1 MMDGIGGPP
10 PLPPRTS
17 GDIAS
22 RATAGAPEAR
32 AAGTATPARPDTSR
46 AAGIE
51 VGHEVGHVVRHLA
64 GSAPVD
70 SAKVAA
76 LKAQIESGTYALD
89 PSAIADAMLS
99 MERSNG

>member
-17 GDIAS
+17 GDIAN
-22 RATAGAPEAR
+22 RATAGAPEVR
-32 AAGTATPARPDTSR
+32 AAGTALPARPDTSR
-46 AAGIE
+46 AAGI
-51 VGHEVGHVVRHLA
+51 EVGHVVRHLA

-76 LKAQIESGTYALD
+76 LKAQIEDGSYALD

-99 MERSNG
+99 MERSSG